1 MSAEKRTMKIEE
13 KKRKHPPFDGEEFEV
28 WFERLKLK
36 MERKGLW
43 MYCEKEIDEPE
54 ETKEQEHNK
63 WKKETMRA
71 KELVYDNMTDKI
83 MKTVKFEPTVY
94 RVVER
99 LKQRFVGK
107 TYFKYAA
114 EMTQLR
120 ELRLQKDGNVSDHL
134 GEVRRLMD
142 RIALLGKPLDEYE
155 KPALLISTL
164 PETYDNVRA
173 IHPVTSTILP
183 TTSNWNTR
191 LNWHLIDAKDEKQMK
206 PKSTKS
212 KPCSAILD
220 VKGVEGEVVVAVR
233 IKVVEDVD
241 AAKEEVLVGVEELV
255 NNKNHLMNTLT
266 MGMKKKMTMIWI
278 LVRDWGHYLL
288 ECPYLGKKPPQTTDD
303 NIHKKSKVCGG
314 RVRDDDENSHS
325 HEYDDGDY

>member
-1 MSAEKRTMKIEE
+1 MSAEKRAMKAEE
-13 KKRKHPPFDGEEFEV
+13 KKRKHPPFDGEDFEV

-36 MERKGLW
+36 MERKELW
-43 MYCEKEIDEPE
+43 MYCEKEIEEPE

-120 ELRLQKDGNVSDHL
+120 ELRLQKDRNVSDHL

-142 RIALLGKPLDEYE
+142 RIALLGKPLDEDE
-155 KPALLISTL
+155 KPALLISTGSL
-164 PETYDNVRA
+164 ERSPPHSYDNVRA

-183 TTSNWNTR
+183 TTNNWNTL

-206 PKSTKS
+206 LKSTKS

-220 VKGVEGEVVVAVR
+220 VEGVEGEVVGAVR
-233 IKVVEDVD
+233 IKVVEDVN
-241 AAKEEVLVGVEELV
+241 AAKEEVLVGVEEL
-255 NNKNHLMNTLT
+255 
-266 MGMKKKMTMIWI
+266 G
-278 LVRDWGHYLL
+278 
-288 ECPYLGKKPPQTTDD
+288 PPQTTDD
-303 NIHKKSKVCGG
+303 NIHKKSQACGG

-325 HEYDDGDY
+325 YEYDDGDY